1 MSDLPPFVWPC
12 RHVRPSLLFV
22 VERWAVVCENV
33 TEYLSQPGLDWS
45 RRQGY
50 ETPPGF
56 GYTLL
61 EDVRVGSKLEI
72 LQVCDG
78 LQLNGEPVKS
88 PSSETGW
95 VWARHYFVKG
105 WIPVRYLLP
114 LDILSEAEVQLRILR
129 DGSYI
134 SPPVPLRRTDSLGN
148 LLLDLNDPDPEY
160 RC

>member
-1 MSDLPPFVWPC
+1 MT
-12 RHVRPSLLFV
+12 
-22 VERWAVVCENV
+22 WA
-33 TEYLSQPGLDWS
+33 
-45 RRQGY
+45 
-50 ETPPGF
+50 F
-56 GYTLL
+56 GQ
-61 EDVRVGSKLEI
+61 E
-72 LQVCDG
+72 VCDG

-95 VWARHYFVKG
+95 VWARHYLVKG
-105 WIPVRYLLP
+105 WTPVRYLLP
-114 LDILSEAEVQLRILR
+114 FDVISDAEVQLRILR

>member
-22 VERWAVVCENV
+22 AERWAVVCENV
-33 TEYLSQPGLDWS
+33 TEYLSQPGLNWS
-45 RRQGY
+45 RRQ
-50 ETPPGF
+50 
-56 GYTLL
+56 YTLL

-105 WIPVRYLLP
+105 CVRTRALP
-114 LDILSEAEVQLRILR
+114 AA
-129 DGSYI
+129 
-134 SPPVPLRRTDSLGN
+134 LGHSF
-148 LLLDLNDPDPEY
+148 
-160 RC
+160 

>member
-1 MSDLPPFVWPC
+1 MSDLPPFVWPY

-33 TEYLSQPGLDWS
+33 TEYLSQPGFNWS
-45 RRQGY
+45 RRQY
-50 ETPPGF
+50 I
-56 GYTLL
+56 LL

-134 SPPVPLRRTDSLGN
+134 SPPVPRRRTYSLGN
-148 LLLDLNDPDPEY
+148 LLLDLNEPDPEY

>member
-1 MSDLPPFVWPC
+1 MRIRTDDASFDTACLGRLDRKAATARTP
-12 RHVRPSLLFV
+12 RQVR
-22 VERWAVVCENV
+22 
-33 TEYLSQPGLDWS
+33 S
-45 RRQGY
+45 RI
-50 ETPPGF
+50 
-56 GYTLL
+56 
-61 EDVRVGSKLEI
+61 DI

-88 PSSETGW
+88 HSSETGW